1 MRNLYLRGILSSS
14 TVRTTITK
22 PKPLHPHQ
30 VQLGGPPDPVAG
42 VALRGGHPGGLGHL
56 GHRRPRRRHPRR
68 PQRLHPE
75 EQGLNSIHFRILMKI
90 VN

>member
-1 MRNLYLRGILSSS
+1 M
-14 TVRTTITK
+14 
-22 PKPLHPHQ
+22 
-30 VQLGGPPDPVAG
+30 QLGGPPDPVAG

-75 EQGLNSIHFRILMKI
+75 EQGRNSIDI
-90 VN
+90 